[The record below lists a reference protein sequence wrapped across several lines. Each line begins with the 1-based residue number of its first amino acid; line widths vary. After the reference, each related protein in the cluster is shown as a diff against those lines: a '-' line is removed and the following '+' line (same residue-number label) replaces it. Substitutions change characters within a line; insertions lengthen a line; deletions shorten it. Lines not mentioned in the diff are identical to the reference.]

1 MEARARRQGRAR
13 GEVSSNLLEIIPSL
27 SRKGKELQGDAWGKT
42 ISVSRLGPAPEFFG
56 GCHGSLL
63 PGRSL
68 SLARPRRAGHSARAL
83 KRAFCLLLCA
93 GLGLAVSSCESVDER
108 HAGGGAF
115 DDSYLGKR
123 LDSNN
128 PNLEDNQDEKG
139 KTRVKSYSQW
149 RHE

>member
-13 GEVSSNLLEIIPSL
+13 GEVSSNLLEIIPS
-27 SRKGKELQGDAWGKT
+27 
-42 ISVSRLGPAPEFFG
+42 
-56 GCHGSLL
+56 
-63 PGRSL
+63 
-68 SLARPRRAGHSARAL
+68 
-83 KRAFCLLLCA
+83 
-93 GLGLAVSSCESVDER
+93 LGLAVSSCESVDER